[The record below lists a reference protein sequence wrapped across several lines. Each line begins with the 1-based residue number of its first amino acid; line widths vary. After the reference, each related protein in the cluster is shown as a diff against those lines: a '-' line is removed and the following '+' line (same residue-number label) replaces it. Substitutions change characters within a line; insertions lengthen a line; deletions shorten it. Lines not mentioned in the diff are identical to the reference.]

1 MNANQNVIQN
11 VTVIQTIVIEFVS
24 GLFGLPLRQI
34 GLTIRV
40 ARILVAI

>member
-1 MNANQNVIQN
+1 MNVNQNVA
-11 VTVIQTIVIEFVS
+11 VIQTIVIEFAS

-34 GLTIRV
+34 GLTLRA